1 MNGPRPHTGGPVGPG
16 GPLRDLAGSPAWFL
30 RDLDP
35 IQGTA
40 VLSPMD
46 EASYR
51 ASSFLDNRIRRAGP
65 RDLAVDL
72 DALLDLAARS
82 GVRRRPIHYIF
93 HVGHCGSTLLS
104 RLLGELPGLLAL
116 REPPLLM
123 GLSRSL
129 RRLHEP
135 GFPISLERWETLFD
149 LALAM
154 LARTWRPDQTA
165 LVKPTSHAGNL
176 IPRLLGS
183 TGQERALLLYVDL
196 ETYLTTM
203 LRPDTRRE
211 TELFARDFRIG
222 DFRRLVPG
230 AAGSVDDYTP
240 GQLAAMSWLLHAREL
255 ARALD
260 DPALDGRVRLLDFDR
275 FLDAPETGLEDI
287 CRFLG
292 QGQDPPTL
300 ASVLSGQGGR
310 SAKDPGQRHGPEQRR
325 AELAAA
331 RQTYADEID
340 AGLEWAARMEAAA
353 EPFTGLRA
361 RLG

>member
-1 MNGPRPHTGGPVGPG
+1 MNGPIPDSGDPG
-16 GPLRDLAGSPAWFL
+16 DPLRDLTRSPAWFL

-35 IQGTA
+35 VRGTA

-46 EASYR
+46 ETSYR

-72 DALLDLAARS
+72 DALLNLARRS
-82 GVRRRPIHYIF
+82 GIRRRPIHYIF
-93 HVGHCGSTLLS
+93 HTGHCGSTLLS
-104 RLLGELPGLLAL
+104 RLLGELPGWLAL

-135 GFPISLERWETLFD
+135 GFPISLERWEALFE
-149 LALAM
+149 LALA
-154 LARTWRPDQTA
+154 LLGRTWRPDQTA
-165 LVKPTSHAGNL
+165 MVKPTSHAGNL
-176 IPRLLGS
+176 IPRLLGF
-183 TGQERALLLYVDL
+183 TGQERALLLYVSL

-203 LRPDTRRE
+203 LRPDARRE
-211 TELFARDFRIG
+211 TQLFARDFRIG

-230 AAGSVDDYTP
+230 AAGSVDDYAP
-240 GQLAAMSWLLHAREL
+240 AQLAAMSWLLHAREL

-275 FLDAPETGLEDI
+275 FLDAPEAGLEDI
-287 CRFLG
+287 CQFFG
-292 QGQDPPTL
+292 QGQDPATL
-300 ASVLSGQGGR
+300 ASVLSGPGGR
-310 SAKDPGQRHGPEQRR
+310 SAKDPERSYGPEQRQ

-331 RQTYADEID
+331 RQTYGDEIE
-340 AGLEWAARMEAAA
+340 AGLEWAAGIEAAA
-353 EPFTGLRA
+353 IPFTGLKA